1 MDDVQDPT
9 TGSGRDVE
17 APADERQFDPAVE
30 PPSVAA
36 VEALAAASGV
46 PPEEVRPRLTTVL
59 DADALDALFRPR
71 HDGTSRGGGSVAF
84 ATAGWGVEVD
94 ADEGVVRVYG
104 VDEGRFGA
112 GEGRST
118 GSGA

>member
-30 PPSVAA
+30 PPSVAV

-71 HDGTSRGGGSVAF
+71 PNGRARGPGHVELRVAGYDVTVYSDGDIV
-84 ATAGWGVEVD
+84 VE
-94 ADEGVVRVYG
+94 E
-104 VDEGRFGA
+104 
-112 GEGRST
+112 
-118 GSGA
+118 